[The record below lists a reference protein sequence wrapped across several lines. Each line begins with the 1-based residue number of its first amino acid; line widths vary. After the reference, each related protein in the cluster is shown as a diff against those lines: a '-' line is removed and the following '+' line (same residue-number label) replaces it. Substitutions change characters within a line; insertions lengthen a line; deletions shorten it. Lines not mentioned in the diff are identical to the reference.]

1 MPKKKVTIENL
12 ARMIEKG
19 FQQTASQ
26 NDIIKLEKRI
36 TALEKIAS
44 DQDKGIKGLI
54 QGQEDIKIR
63 LGQIAFRFELEELEK
78 RVRKIELQVGSKKT

>member
-1 MPKKKVTIENL
+1 MTIENL

-19 FQQTASQ
+19 FQQTASRRDVDQ
-26 NDIIKLEKRI
+26 LKKRI
-36 TALEKIAS
+36 VALEKIAA
-44 DQDKGIKGLI
+44 DQDRGIRGLL

-78 RVRKIELQVGSKKT
+78 RVRKIELQVGSRKA